1 MKKQN
6 NILVERET
14 YEKNGNTYFTYFIK
28 GNIRGK
34 DVRIAVM
41 PPDIGGYTVL
51 EIVFDTA
58 MAAELV
64 VTPYEMKDASGNL
77 ISGNTYSVRS
87 FDENGEVYECK
98 IKPFRASD
106 KALLNMLMR

>member
-64 VTPYEMKDASGNL
+64 VTPFS
-77 ISGNTYSVRS
+77 
-87 FDENGEVYECK
+87 
-98 IKPFRASD
+98 
-106 KALLNMLMR
+106 